1 MPDRSTTPRPLRPAL
16 QRLAMIALLLLS
28 GCAAAGRHTDGAGP
42 EDFNDP
48 IENTNRAIFR
58 FNQKVD
64 HAVLL
69 PVAKGYRAALPPK
82 VREALRH
89 FFENLR
95 GPIILANDMLQGN
108 GDLAG
113 KTAVRFVVNSTVGV
127 AGFLDV
133 AGRLGIPYHYQDFG
147 LTFAVWG
154 IGEGPYLVVP
164 ILGPSNPRD
173 LAGTVAEAFADP
185 WDIMAGNAHYLWA
198 PISRHAIGGIDE
210 RSQYIDELANIER
223 TSLDYY
229 ATIRS
234 LYRQR
239 RDALRHH
246 EEKNLPPNPSLGSG
260 APSPAPTPAAPAVEA
275 PVVAELVPTEPA
287 TPAPAAAPQHATTPA
302 LAEMTPAGAA
312 PPVGGPTTMVRPK
325 PARIA
330 AAARAKPTR
339 GAATLTPP
347 GSFLALATL
356 TPPGAP
362 AAATLTRYGSSA
374 GPAPGSTLPPPR

>member
-1 MPDRSTTPRPLRPAL
+1 MPDRSTTPRPLRL
-16 QRLAMIALLLLS
+16 TLSRLTLTLLLLLS
-28 GCAAAGRHTDGAGP
+28 GCAAAGRHADPAA

-48 IENTNRAIFR
+48 FENANRSIFN

-64 HAVLL
+64 RAVLA

-95 GPIILANDMLQGN
+95 GPIILTNDLLQGN

-113 KTAVRFVVNSTVGV
+113 KTAVRFVVNSTVGF
-127 AGFLDV
+127 AGFFDV
-133 AGRLGIPYHYQDFG
+133 AGRRLGIPYHYQDFG

-154 IGEGPYLVVP
+154 VGEGPYLVVP
-164 ILGPSNPRD
+164 ILGPNNPRD
-173 LAGTVAEAFADP
+173 LSGTVAEAFADP

-198 PISRHAIGGIDE
+198 PIARHALSGIDE

-239 RDALRHH
+239 RDALIHH
-246 EEKNLPPNPSLGSG
+246 KEENLPPNPSFGSAPTT
-260 APSPAPTPAAPAVEA
+260 APSPAPAAKPEEA
-275 PVVAELVPTEPA
+275 PVVALLVLGDA
-287 TPAPAAAPQHATTPA
+287 PAPAPSPPGPGTLTPPQ
-302 LAEMTPAGAA
+302 
-312 PPVGGPTTMVRPK
+312 PPPPT
-325 PARIA
+325 
-330 AAARAKPTR
+330 AKPRPGTASPSPR
-339 GAATLTPP
+339 GSYLAVAKMFPPGAPTQATLTPP
-347 GSFLALATL
+347 AP
-356 TPPGAP
+356 TPSPS
-362 AAATLTRYGSSA
+362 R
-374 GPAPGSTLPPPR
+374 